1 MAMNRIDKN
10 LYLGSLEAALK
21 LDKPHNRGKWFVLSI
36 MEDPPKLKYLKQ
48 LAIHLSDHH
57 ATHIDN
63 WFDIALKAIDTH
75 LRQGKKVLVHCR
87 MGISRSATMIIA
99 HLMNRH
105 GLTMKQAISHV
116 ERSRP
121 IINPNPGFM
130 TQLKIFEIYLA
141 SRRH

>member
-1 MAMNRIDKN
+1 MNQIDKN
-10 LYLGSLEAALK
+10 LYLGPLEAALK
-21 LDKPHNRGKWFVLSI
+21 LDRPQNRGKWFVLSI
-36 MEDPPKLKYLKQ
+36 MEDPPKLKHVKQ
-48 LAIHLSDHH
+48 LAIYLSDHH
-57 ATHIDN
+57 ATHIDS

-99 HLMNRH
+99 HLMKKR
-105 GLTMKQAISHV
+105 GLSMKQAISHV
-116 ERSRP
+116 ERVRP

-141 SRRH
+141 TKA